1 MSTQAIV
8 TEKNN
13 TVIVDNKQPQVIIA
27 GMIGPQGVTSVQGLS
42 NVDVSTLTNGSVLVY
57 ASATEKWT
65 ATTTLSAQ
73 NLEGGEF

>member
-1 MSTQAIV
+1 MSTQAVV

-13 TVIVDNKQPQVIIA
+13 TVIIEHKQPQVIVA
-27 GMIGPQGVTSVQGLS
+27 GMIGPQGITTLQGLQ
-42 NVDVSTLTNGSVLVY
+42 NVDTTNLQNGSVLVY

-65 ATTTLSAQ
+65 STTTLSAQ